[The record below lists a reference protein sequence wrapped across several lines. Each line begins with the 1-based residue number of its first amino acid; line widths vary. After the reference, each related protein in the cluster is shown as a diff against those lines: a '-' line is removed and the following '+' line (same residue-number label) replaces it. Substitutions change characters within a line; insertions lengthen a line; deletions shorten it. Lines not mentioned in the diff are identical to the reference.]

1 MVTGYLVIFWIFLPT
16 RGETK
21 HCFTDHNIGDAD
33 MVPDDIDTSTFT
45 DEYVRELAN
54 LSGIAITDDEI
65 SEVANRFSS
74 LISELEKLKELDLSD
89 IKPIVIFPED
99 ELV

>member
-1 MVTGYLVIFWIFLPT
+1 
-16 RGETK
+16 
-21 HCFTDHNIGDAD
+21 
-33 MVPDDIDTSTFT
+33 MVPDEIDTSTFT
-45 DEYVRELAN
+45 DKYVQELAN
-54 LSGIAITDDEI
+54 LSGISITDDEI

-89 IKPIVIFPED
+89 IKPVVIFPED

>member
-1 MVTGYLVIFWIFLPT
+1 
-16 RGETK
+16 
-21 HCFTDHNIGDAD
+21 
-33 MVPDDIDTSTFT
+33 MVPDDIDTGTFT

-74 LISELEKLKELDLSD
+74 LISELDKLKELDLSD
-89 IKPIVIFPED
+89 IQPIVIFPED

>member
-1 MVTGYLVIFWIFLPT
+1 
-16 RGETK
+16 
-21 HCFTDHNIGDAD
+21 
-33 MVPDDIDTSTFT
+33 MVPDDIDTNTFT
-45 DEYVRELAN
+45 DEYVRQLAN

-89 IKPIVIFPED
+89 IQPVVIFPED
-99 ELV
+99 GLV

>member
-1 MVTGYLVIFWIFLPT
+1 
-16 RGETK
+16 
-21 HCFTDHNIGDAD
+21 

-74 LISELEKLKELDLSD
+74 LISELEKLKELDLSN
-89 IKPIVIFPED
+89 IKPVVIFPED
-99 ELV
+99 GLV

>member
-1 MVTGYLVIFWIFLPT
+1 
-16 RGETK
+16 
-21 HCFTDHNIGDAD
+21 
-33 MVPDDIDTSTFT
+33 MVPDDIDTGTFT

-74 LISELEKLKELDLSD
+74 LISELDKLKELDLSD
-89 IKPIVIFPED
+89 IQPTVIFPED
-99 ELV
+99 GPV

>member
-1 MVTGYLVIFWIFLPT
+1 ML
-16 RGETK
+16 
-21 HCFTDHNIGDAD
+21 
-33 MVPDDIDTSTFT
+33 PDDIDTSMFT
-45 DEYVRELAN
+45 DEYVRELAD

-65 SEVANRFSS
+65 SEVSNRFSS

-89 IKPIVIFPED
+89 IKPVVIFPED